1 MNKTTIICM
10 YLKECKI
17 CQIINEFL
25 DHLSNTNKINYI
37 RVNINKIG
45 DKVIE
50 LFKNDKNI
58 QKLIIKTP
66 HIYIYNN
73 NTKSFITIDNFE
85 ILQYALKYKKSLK
98 NTEKKQMFLDYIMM
112 K

>member
-25 DHLSNTNKINYI
+25 DHLSNTNKIIYN

-50 LFKNDKNI
+50 LFKNDKDI
-58 QKLIIKTP
+58 QKLIITAP
-66 HIYIYNN
+66 RIYIYNN
-73 NTKSFITIDNFE
+73 KSFITIDNFE
-85 ILQYALKYKKSLK
+85 ILQDALKYKKSLK